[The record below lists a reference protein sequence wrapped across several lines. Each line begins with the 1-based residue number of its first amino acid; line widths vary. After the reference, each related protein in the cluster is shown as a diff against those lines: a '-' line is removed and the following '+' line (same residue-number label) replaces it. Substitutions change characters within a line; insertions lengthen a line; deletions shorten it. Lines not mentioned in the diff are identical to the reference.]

1 MTSARDNKRQADRE
15 IFTGNQEAKLTM
27 RVECVTGYAIFM
39 TDPNGIVQTWNSGAQ
54 HITGKEA
61 QEMIGQHISI
71 FYLPEDLEKN
81 TVIKNLAL
89 ARDKG
94 SHEDEGWRLNNAGL
108 KFWVHV
114 HYTAIYDNQERLT
127 GYAVIVR
134 DMTEF
139 KAKSDEQ
146 ERLIDQRTEE
156 LKNAFERITDAVM
169 AFDNQW
175 NYTYVNQKAAEIM
188 GIPKEELIGQ
198 NLWNRF
204 PGEQKLIIHKLFKQ
218 AMEEQRSI
226 QTECF
231 YPPLKIWI
239 HATMYPSSEGLSVY
253 LQDISARKQTE
264 QALLESQEK
273 YRQIV
278 DTAQEGIWMID
289 QHNKT
294 VFVNRKMCEM
304 LEYSE
309 HEMQGRPIA
318 YFMDDAERRQS
329 FESLDRRQKGVIE
342 ELEKLLITK
351 TGKHIIVHMSANPIY
366 EHDGK
371 YEGALAMVSDITE
384 KIKLQRELSQQQERR
399 QKELSRAEINAQEK
413 ERTKIGEEL
422 HDNINQLLVTSK
434 LFLGHA
440 LQTGQYKTNT
450 IRSMEC
456 INQAVEEIRQ
466 LSKGLVGPS
475 RAASIGLVASV
486 TDLVIELS
494 ALKNIQINFDHDSF
508 QEEITDEGLKLIIYR
523 IIQEQLNNIFKHAES
538 SEVTIQLVH
547 RDAHL
552 ELWIK
557 DNGKGFDTTKK
568 RKGIGLANIAGRVI
582 AYNGKVEIFSSPGNG
597 CSLGVIFNLFH

>member
-1 MTSARDNKRQADRE
+1 
-15 IFTGNQEAKLTM
+15 
-27 RVECVTGYAIFM
+27 
-39 TDPNGIVQTWNSGAQ
+39 
-54 HITGKEA
+54 
-61 QEMIGQHISI
+61 
-71 FYLPEDLEKN
+71 
-81 TVIKNLAL
+81 
-89 ARDKG
+89 
-94 SHEDEGWRLNNAGL
+94 
-108 KFWVHV
+108 
-114 HYTAIYDNQERLT
+114 
-127 GYAVIVR
+127 
-134 DMTEF
+134 
-139 KAKSDEQ
+139 
-146 ERLIDQRTEE
+146 
-156 LKNAFERITDAVM
+156 
-169 AFDNQW
+169 
-175 NYTYVNQKAAEIM
+175 
-188 GIPKEELIGQ
+188 
-198 NLWNRF
+198 
-204 PGEQKLIIHKLFKQ
+204 
-218 AMEEQRSI
+218 MEEQRSI